1 MNVRRLVA
9 TAAAT
14 TALVAGSVM
23 LAPAS
28 QATVASCYGDA
39 SSYSKP
45 AGTFWLPAGRTFTT
59 SSSCTD
65 INIRSN
71 TNRYVKVC
79 FETNG
84 SLNCQANYTLTT
96 AGQWTTVAT
105 NVNDGVQFAFEF
117 RSDALSNGSWA
128 A

>member
-1 MNVRRLVA
+1 MNIRRITA

-14 TALVAGSVM
+14 TALVTSSVM

-28 QATVASCYGDA
+28 QAAVTSCYSYA
-39 SSYSKP
+39 NSYSKP
-45 AGTFWLPAGRTFTT
+45 AGTNWLPAGTLFKT
-59 SSSCTD
+59 SSACSD
-65 INIRSN
+65 INIKSN

-79 FETNG
+79 FEVNAA
-84 SLNCQANYTLTT
+84 LQCQSNYTLTT
-96 AGQWTTVAT
+96 GGQWTTIAT
-105 NVNDGVQFAFEF
+105 DVKDGALFAFEF

>member
-1 MNVRRLVA
+1 MRRIIA

-14 TALVAGSVM
+14 TALVASTVM

-28 QATVASCYGDA
+28 QAAGTSCYSSA
-39 SSYSKP
+39 STYSKP
-45 AGTFWLPAGRTFTT
+45 AGTYWLPAGDLFTT
-59 SSSCTD
+59 SSACSD
-65 INIRSN
+65 INIKSN

-79 FETNG
+79 FEVNAT
-84 SLNCQANYTLTT
+84 LQCQSNYTLTT
-96 AGQWTTVAT
+96 GGQWTTIAT
-105 NVNDGVQFAFEF
+105 NVQDGARFAFYF